1 MQAEDIKRL
10 KDLEYYEQQMCLE
23 QQQETL
29 IEHINRKIKTLTFY
43 PSHDKNKLLG
53 KILELLDE
61 HNK

>member
-1 MQAEDIKRL
+1 MEAEDIQRL
-10 KDLEYYEQQMCLE
+10 KHLEHLELQMYLE

-29 IEHINRKIKTLTFY
+29 IEHINKKIKILTFY
-43 PSHDKNKLLG
+43 PSHDKNKLLS